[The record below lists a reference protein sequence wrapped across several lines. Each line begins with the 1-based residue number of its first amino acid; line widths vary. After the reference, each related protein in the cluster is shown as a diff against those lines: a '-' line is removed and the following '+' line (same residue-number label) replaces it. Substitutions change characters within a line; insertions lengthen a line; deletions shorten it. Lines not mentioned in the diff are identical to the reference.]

1 MAKAAGRSSA
11 SATSAEASTQ
21 SSQVA
26 LVAGER
32 DAGLLE
38 ERGVG
43 EAAGQRELGH
53 EAGDGLASRRGAS
66 SRACRRSWCASS
78 RGRRDRGVR
87 SSQWSACSLRLVTRA
102 MSGPWPACE
111 LDRQLLL
118 DHLVGD
124 VVEDDVDAG
133 VLGHEALEQVLDH
146 GALDAVGV
154 PHHAHVAGAGRRP
167 APPAPARPPSSQL
180 VSSSHPPLCR
190 PGSVPAVVHPMPAFG
205 PISRRV
211 PAIVQSAGSSRRPS
225 AVTVPSGS
233 NSTTP

>member
-1 MAKAAGRSSA
+1 MFGPEMRWPERSMAKAAGRSSV
-11 SATSAEASTQ
+11 SATLRGGVDPVVPGGA
-21 SSQVA
+21 
-26 LVAGER
+26 VAGER

-78 RGRRDRGVR
+78 RGRRGRGVR

-118 DHLVGD
+118 DDLVGD

-133 VLGHEALEQVLDH
+133 VLGHEAVEQVLDDR
-146 GALDAVGV
+146 ALDAVGV
-154 PHHAHVAGAGRRP
+154 PHHAHVAGDGRRSR
-167 APPAPARPPSSQL
+167 AAR
-180 VSSSHPPLCR
+180 R
-190 PGSVPAVVHPMPAFG
+190 GERSVE
-205 PISRRV
+205 S
-211 PAIVQSAGSSRRPS
+211 
-225 AVTVPSGS
+225 
-233 NSTTP
+233 